1 MPGIPNIH
9 EHDGLPALGLALA
22 PAVPGI
28 ALAWA
33 LILVS
38 AAAATRA
45 VLRTRRE
52 AAAPALGRLVE
63 SAAGGRAGSIVGVVT
78 PTAGKGSGS
87 SAALLVAAD
96 TRAAAVV
103 SSAAPQV
110 DSAMRRATRLRVA
123 SGAGAALAGAML
135 LAASAPNA
143 GQAAAFWHPMR
154 AWRDA
159 RTPIRLTVDRTTIP
173 RGGNV
178 FVTVIAPAA
187 TQAK

>member
-1 MPGIPNIH
+1 MTIRVLDPRVDPDL
-9 EHDGLPALGLALA
+9 EPLALA

-78 PTAGKGSGS
+78 PTAGKGSGRQRRTE
-87 SAALLVAAD
+87 AAEHHGERP
-96 TRAAAVV
+96 RACVGRPQ
-103 SSAAPQV
+103 APQP
-110 DSAMRRATRLRVA
+110 
-123 SGAGAALAGAML
+123 AGCFRHL
-135 LAASAPNA
+135 LA
-143 GQAAAFWHPMR
+143 
-154 AWRDA
+154 
-159 RTPIRLTVDRTTIP
+159 LT
-173 RGGNV
+173 
-178 FVTVIAPAA
+178 A
-187 TQAK
+187 